1 MRRVWLLA
9 AVLVVGACSGGDD
22 EGTAPIEP
30 RRTTSTITTTTT
42 TVDLQSRP
50 PAPASAS
57 EAATMITSAED
68 VIHDVTLDDDD
79 PRVAHAAHVEQVATR
94 AIAEHPD
101 WDERVLADVPAA
113 YRQAVIDNVAASR
126 ELRALVANPRP
137 NLPAWRI
144 VEPAPAEELRLY
156 YEEGEAEYGV
166 PWQYLAAVHLI
177 ETKTGRVRGASTAG
191 ALGPMQ
197 FLPATWAKYGRG
209 DIESNHDS
217 ILTAARYLAANGAP
231 RDMHNALFRYNPTER
246 YVRAVTLY
254 AERMRTDPMAYRGYW
269 GWQVYYWSTLGDVWL
284 RTGYSATTTRPVTP
298 DDLR

>member
-1 MRRVWLLA
+1 MLA

-22 EGTAPIEP
+22 ESTAPIKP
-30 RRTTSTITTTTT
+30 PRTTSTTTTTTT

-50 PAPASAS
+50 PSPASAS
-57 EAATMITSAED
+57 EAATVITGAED
-68 VIHDVTLDDDD
+68 VIHDARLADDD
-79 PRVAHAAHVEQVATR
+79 PRVARAAHVEQVAART
-94 AIAEHPD
+94 IAEHPH
-101 WDERVLADVPAA
+101 WDERVLADVPKA

-126 ELRALVANPRP
+126 ELRALVAKPRP

-144 VEPAPAEELRLY
+144 VEPAPADELRRY

-284 RTGYSATTTRPVTP
+284 RTGWSLDEPRPVQP
-298 DDLR
+298 SDLQ